1 MKKIYVL
8 LIVFLW
14 LSMVPCA
21 APTDACRCG
30 NKLVSTGDTKSEIL
44 ASCGPP
50 TWAEER
56 TEERIERTHGD
67 DYYDDRGVLRQP
79 FYSKV
84 QVNVDEWF
92 YNFGPNQF
100 IQIFKFENGRLV
112 SIENGNYG
120 Y

>member
-100 IQIFKFENGRLV
+100 MQIFKFENGRLI
-112 SIENGNYG
+112 SIENGDYG